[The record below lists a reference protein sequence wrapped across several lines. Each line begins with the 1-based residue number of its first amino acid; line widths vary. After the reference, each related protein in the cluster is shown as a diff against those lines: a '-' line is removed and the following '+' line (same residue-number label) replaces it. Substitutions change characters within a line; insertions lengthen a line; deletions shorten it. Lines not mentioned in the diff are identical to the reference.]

1 MEIYREQCVMEGK
14 LLGKLST
21 SHESINRALQ
31 KFNTSWCAYI
41 DAEEAQTKIEELK
54 DQEYSERRSAI
65 LTQNDIEMNE
75 LHEQKKEHIRAF
87 EQNWNTHEKNID
99 ASS

>member
-1 MEIYREQCVMEGK
+1 MLEEEDSSRENYYETMVQKMEIYREQCVMEGK
-14 LLGKLST
+14 LL
-21 SHESINRALQ
+21 
-31 KFNTSWCAYI
+31 

-75 LHEQKKEHIRAF
+75 LHEQKKEHIREF
-87 EQNWNTHEKNID
+87 ERNWNEHEKNID

>member
-1 MEIYREQCVMEGK
+1 MMLEEEDSSRENYYETMVQKMEIYREQCVMEGK
-14 LLGKLST
+14 LL
-21 SHESINRALQ
+21 
-31 KFNTSWCAYI
+31 

-75 LHEQKKEHIRAF
+75 LHEQKKEHIREF
-87 EQNWNTHEKNID
+87 ERNWNEHEKNID